1 MRDPSGDTE
10 GVSRAGNFAAAR
22 SRNPTQLARPVP
34 GLRFGVCVSKRELET
49 WLPLPPALQEG
60 KSGFRRSAGL
70 PCDFTPNGAVFVLV
84 NTATL
89 LPGQGG
95 GQWSFRTGLVGAG
108 CIFGTRRRTERTEKA
123 WCVTSEQIKPDLWA
137 RGGGVSESG
146 GEASCLSVSFWKL
159 SPCPPPPLFYRF
171 SCFAL
176 LSVYVPCVKNTPA
189 PPKFLTGSSLLLVYG
204 FLMGFFSEHLLC
216 ACLQG
221 NG

>member
-34 GLRFGVCVSKRELET
+34 GVRFGVCVSKRELET

-159 SPCPPPPLFYRF
+159 SPWLALLALQMSAQMPCPERDSPATPSECRF
-171 SCFAL
+171 SRHSPSNF
-176 LSVYVPCVKNTPA
+176 TD
-189 PPKFLTGSSLLLVYG
+189 T
-204 FLMGFFSEHLLC
+204 LMVT
-216 ACLQG
+216 
-221 NG
+221 